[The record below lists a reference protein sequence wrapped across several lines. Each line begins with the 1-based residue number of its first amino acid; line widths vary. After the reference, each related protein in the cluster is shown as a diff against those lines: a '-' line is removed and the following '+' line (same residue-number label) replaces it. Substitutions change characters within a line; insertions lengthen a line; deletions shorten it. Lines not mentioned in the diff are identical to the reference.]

1 MLEHG
6 WTGAIGLA
14 GRWVVAVTGDQPALS
29 WVVIGGVAIA
39 LLVGWLWWR
48 QRRPSATRG
57 GAGRSGSGLDRVI
70 DALPLDSDR
79 VIEAVGEVA
88 ETVVNE
94 AIKELA
100 EVASREV
107 RDWIEEKTA
116 EPEPIVAESGNFA
129 AIFDAVEAAIE
140 SGGAIESNSSSD
152 SSSSDSGS
160 DSSWNS
166 SDNSSDYSSSSS
178 DYSSSDSSSDS
189 GWSSSD

>member
-14 GRWVVAVTGDQPALS
+14 DPWVVAVTGDQPALS

-39 LLVGWLWWR
+39 LLLGWLWWR

-57 GAGRSGSGLDRVI
+57 GRSGSGLDRVI

-94 AIKELA
+94 AIEEIA

-129 AIFDAVEAAIE
+129 AIFDAVEAVVE
-140 SGGAIESNSSSD
+140 SGGAIESDSSSD

-166 SDNSSDYSSSSS
+166 SDS
-178 DYSSSDSSSDS
+178 SSSDS